1 MSGPVNEPPQRRLSD
16 RISSAFDLACAQKDL
31 EVAELLHQAF
41 EMVMTRQTGADKSE
55 KRASTG
61 AIEQAYDRLVELRR
75 TFWR

>member
-1 MSGPVNEPPQRRLSD
+1 MSGPVKEPPQRRLSD
-16 RISSAFDLACAQKDL
+16 RISSAFDLACEQKDL

-41 EMVMTRQTGADKSE
+41 EMVMTRQTGADKAE
-55 KRASTG
+55 KRTSTG